1 LQFSFGTTLISDF
14 RSSHELTRTCET
26 DQSSHWSES
35 QCNFVEKTQCATT
48 IVESYADDAVKKS
61 AENIVK
67 IDRDLECQK
76 LKYLGQPCNTV
87 SDMNKDLKSDIKNI
101 CRCRLTDGG
110 CIPAVRVDIAIH
122 VFLVLIR

>member
-1 LQFSFGTTLISDF
+1 MSVLHKHFPVI
-14 RSSHELTRTCET
+14 E
-26 DQSSHWSES
+26 
-35 QCNFVEKTQCATT
+35 TQCATT

-87 SDMNKDLKSDIKNI
+87 SDMNKDQEEEGSLTILFGSTTCRSGNI
-101 CRCRLTDGG
+101 HNFCKD
-110 CIPAVRVDIAIH
+110 
-122 VFLVLIR
+122 